1 MTDRKEMTIFHAY
14 QSFYYKTIAEIIGE
28 ILAGKITQNNLIEE
42 IGNRG
47 FQDISDTR
55 GNRVN
60 TTVSDGFQR
69 GKWFLT
75 VVDPSTKQYETVLLH
90 KPTIP
95 PSLMERRWLK
105 AVLNDPRV
113 QLFDLDR
120 SRLDEWLAD
129 VDPLFTEEDI
139 VFFDQFNNGDP
150 YEDATYQAC
159 FRSLMQAIRKKT
171 PISFDYRKGDGK
183 RKHIPYCMP
192 EHLEYSA
199 KNDKFRLRTSGCSYV
214 TDVNVSDMY
223 NVSPATDPPSHRR
236 SAAQKKAET
245 QAVYQTLD
253 NVIRNNREGRS
264 LATVTFSYSL
274 VVKEPCEPYVVI
286 KEGKEKKVKTFVFS
300 RRQITLSRCIP
311 ECFVNGE
318 KAVKVRCQDGEI
330 RTVRIAEI
338 PYGSLEVHRRGRG
351 SGMLKA
357 LPLPQRKTVLL
368 RVSENRDALERFR
381 QTFSY
386 CIREYEGKEKDGENW
401 HRIRLQYDEVD
412 EKEIITN
419 VLSFGPYIEVLAPE
433 TFRQSII
440 DKLIAQRRW
449 NLKVTKTVKE
459 DKDRGKK
466 ETNGS

>member
-1 MTDRKEMTIFHAY
+1 MTGRKKMTIFHAY

-28 ILAGKITQNNLIEE
+28 ILAGKITRNNLIEE
-42 IGNRG
+42 VRNRG
-47 FQDISDTR
+47 FQDISDTKE
-55 GNRVN
+55 NRVN
-60 TTVSDGFQR
+60 KTVSYGFQR
-69 GKWFLT
+69 GEWFLT
-75 VVDPSTKQYETVLLH
+75 AVNPSTKQYETVLLH

-95 PSLMERRWLK
+95 PSLMEKRWLK

-113 QLFDLDR
+113 RLFDLDR

-192 EHLEYSA
+192 EYLEYSA
-199 KNDKFRLRTSGCSYV
+199 KNDKFRLKTSGCSYV

-223 NVSPATDPPSHRR
+223 NVSPATDPPSRR
-236 SAAQKKAET
+236 
-245 QAVYQTLD
+245 
-253 NVIRNNREGRS
+253 
-264 LATVTFSYSL
+264 
-274 VVKEPCEPYVVI
+274 
-286 KEGKEKKVKTFVFS
+286 
-300 RRQITLSRCIP
+300 RRQITLSQCIP

-318 KAVKVRCQDGEI
+318 KAVKVRCLDGEV

-338 PYGSLEVHRRGRG
+338 PYGSLEVRG

-357 LPLPQRKTVLL
+357 IPLLQRNVLL

-401 HRIRLQYDEVD
+401 HRIRLQYDEAD
-412 EKEIITN
+412 EKEIVTN
-419 VLSFGPYIEVLAPE
+419 ILSFGPYIEVLEPE
-433 TFRQSII
+433 VFRQSII

-449 NLKVTKTVKE
+449 NLRVTKTVKE

-466 ETNGS
+466 ENDSP